1 MLYWYNIILLFIVLF
16 LIYSQRRV
24 HNYIKPREKI
34 KTNTIIPTIVTYN
47 IQKFP
52 WSIKTF
58 NNIVSLLD
66 KYSIILLQE
75 CYDDT
80 FSSLEENFPNYYIF
94 RDTLLGA
101 SIMCNGLVI
110 LSKYLIVSYK
120 SIYFKNC
127 NRWTYDNLTNK
138 GYIIVD
144 ININGNIISVINT
157 HLQSSDYKR
166 YDIIATLQLKEI
178 FDYIDMKPN
187 MQYILGGDF
196 NIDITDINT
205 IYDNTTIKYNY
216 PRKPTI
222 YIDFKTGKTKSSYD
236 ISYDG
241 LIFDYFIT
249 NKNSNIS
256 IKEVN
261 TIYCSYSDHNP
272 VSGIIELTK
281 ASLEQSR
288 PKNTLMDSS
297 EGRSAP

>member
-1 MLYWYNIILLFIVLF
+1 M
-16 LIYSQRRV
+16 IYSQRKI
-24 HNYIKPREKI
+24 HNYIKPKKKI
-34 KTNTIIPTIVTYN
+34 KTKSIIPTIVTYN

-52 WSIKTF
+52 WSMKTF
-58 NNIVSLLD
+58 NNIVTLLN
-66 KYSIILLQE
+66 KHSIILLQE

-110 LSKYLIVSYK
+110 LSKYPIANYK
-120 SIYFKNC
+120 SIYFQNC
-127 NRWTYDNLTNK
+127 NRWTYDNLTHK
-138 GYIIVD
+138 GFIIAD

-157 HLQSSDYKR
+157 HLQSSDYER

-178 FDYIDMKPN
+178 FEYIKPN

-196 NIDITDINT
+196 NIDIVDINK
-205 IYDNTTIKYNY
+205 IYSNNNIKYNY
-216 PRKPTI
+216 PKKPTI
-222 YIDFKTGKTKSSYD
+222 YINFKNGKTKSAYD
-236 ISYDG
+236 INYDG

-249 NKNSNIS
+249 NMNSNIS

-261 TIYCSYSDHNP
+261 TIYNNYSDHNP

-281 ASLEQSR
+281 ASLEGSR
-288 PKNTLMDSS
+288 PKNSLIDSN
-297 EGRSAP
+297 EGLNEP